1 MGTIEQRTSG
11 KRFKFEIYCI
21 IENFNKEPIEISNI
35 SSGGMFLMTDKPLP
49 SNLELSFKILDAE
62 NNLLYTGTGI
72 IKWGTIIKNPKTN
85 MVSRGC
91 GIQFFEVIPTEKRK
105 AFIDYLRT
113 VYQKLHGENY
123 DK

>member
-1 MGTIEQRTSG
+1 MNKIDQRKDG
-11 KRFKFEIYCI
+11 ERFKFEIYCV
-21 IENFNKEPIEISNI
+21 IESFNNEPIEISNI

-49 SNLELSFKILDAE
+49 SNLELSFKILDA
-62 NNLLYTGTGI
+62 NNNELYEGKGV

-91 GIQFFEVIPTEKRK
+91 GIQFFQISPINKKEE
-105 AFIDYLRT
+105 FIDYLRNI
-113 VYQKLHGENY
+113 YFQLNGKEY